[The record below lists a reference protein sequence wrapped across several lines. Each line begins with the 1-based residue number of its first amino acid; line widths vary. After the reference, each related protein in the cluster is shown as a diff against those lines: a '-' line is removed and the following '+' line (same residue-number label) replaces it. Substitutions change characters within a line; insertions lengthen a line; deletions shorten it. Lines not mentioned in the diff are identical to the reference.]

1 MEEINV
7 YDVSSRKDSLYD
19 KIHEE
24 FSKHFKIKFNEIS
37 LEYEIYNINTG
48 ARIDFNESS
57 ILIHLHREKINV
69 SPQVLKTYLKS
80 HFVERIN
87 PLMEYFEN
95 LPTWNGKEHIK
106 KYASYINA
114 NSSDIDHPIPI

>member
-19 KIHEE
+19 KIYEE

-48 ARIDFNESS
+48 
-57 ILIHLHREKINV
+57 V
-69 SPQVLKTYLKS
+69 S
-80 HFVERIN
+80 
-87 PLMEYFEN
+87 
-95 LPTWNGKEHIK
+95 
-106 KYASYINA
+106 A
-114 NSSDIDHPIPI
+114 NSSNIDHPIPI